1 MKITSIINN
10 LKETISSYKA
20 NNQKKNTR
28 AILSQE
34 YIPMEGISG
43 FTKETQINSPSSE
56 KTEILKYDLQSI
68 KLLSLPELLILNDS
82 NFSGNEENI
91 KEIKEYISAQ
101 IHNTSNKTGAKNA
114 KSKNYINNPLN
125 DQASKT
131 KTTETTIS
139 SKNKHTSNVISS
151 NSAQDNNPA
160 HNYYRDKIAKDK
172 NTHSSLISFAS
183 SPESI
188 ATYFNK
194 KNLTIFINGIHHE
207 DERSSSAMKCKQF
220 LNDNFKKQR
229 IYFEILENLSE
240 GIVLANVYIDKEKK
254 INLAS
259 LAERY
264 GFSHSTLTP
273 FDENNLI
280 LPDDKVIPK
289 YNNPKDINISDYSD
303 SKVIEDNPK
312 TENSN
317 NKNTHEKSFLN
328 PYFEKYKSNDK
339 SEDIGLVLKFGKAP
353 YLFDDSKSLS
363 FFLTLYIN
371 NKEKTLWGIKLEE
384 EIKKSLVYPGDF
396 VSVNKISMKNEKTGR
411 TFHDWNINILEKSL
425 DKNLQEQYL
434 SSNPSN
440 KNDTNNIPEDNQT
453 SSVNSSSSVF
463 DIHKESTSDKD
474 NTSLSFL
481 FDDEDNPFSSPK
493 SPKL

>member
-28 AILSQE
+28 AILNEE

-43 FTKETQINSPSSE
+43 FTKDTQIKSLSSE
-56 KTEILKYDLQSI
+56 KTEILKYDLKSI

-82 NFSGNEENI
+82 NFLGNEENI
-91 KEIKEYISAQ
+91 KEIKEYISAKIYNTKNQ
-101 IHNTSNKTGAKNA
+101 ISTQNV
-114 KSKNYINNPLN
+114 KSPNHLDNNLN
-125 DQASKT
+125 EQASKSE
-131 KTTETTIS
+131 KNVS
-139 SKNKHTSNVISS
+139 SKSKKTSTAIVN
-151 NSAQDNNPA
+151 NSKKDNNPA
-160 HNYYRDKIAKDK
+160 YDYYRDKIVKDK
-172 NTHSSLISFAS
+172 NTHSSLVSFAS

-259 LAERY
+259 LADRY
-264 GFSHSTLTP
+264 GFSHSKLTP

-280 LPDDKVIPK
+280 LPDEKVTPK
-289 YNNPKDINISDYSD
+289 YNSPKDINISEYSD
-303 SKVIEDNPK
+303 SKIIEENKEP
-312 TENSN
+312 ENSQN
-317 NKNTHEKSFLN
+317 SHNEKAFLI
-328 PYFEKYKSNDK
+328 PYFEKYKNNDK

-396 VSVNKISMKNEKTGR
+396 VTVNKISMKNEKTGR

-453 SSVNSSSSVF
+453 SSINSSSSVF

-493 SPKL
+493 SPKP